1 MSEKNKHIGQ
11 SFDTFLKKNGDY
23 EAVTIK
29 ALQRTKAKLE
39 AELDTLREK
48 LTKAEAQ
55 IEAMRCCGN
64 CVNNLIGREKEPCL
78 SCGQTRCNSN
88 WKPNPG
94 VPV

>member
-39 AELDTLREK
+39 AELAILREK
-48 LTKAEAQ
+48 LTRAKARIDEAAEYAEDMIIPLERENDILADDFQ
-55 IEAMRCCGN
+55 RIIDI
-64 CVNNLIGREKEPCL
+64 LIPPKEL
-78 SCGQTRCNSN
+78 TDE
-88 WKPNPG
+88 
-94 VPV
+94 